1 MVSNRMVPRPNLP
14 SRSGQSNDTSNNKSL
29 HQMTVPASNTAEV
42 EVCVEPGADGKLYNP
57 PAKRGDCL
65 GRLERNVTPPG
76 HKIYRVPAFFL
87 CIATLLGFGPSVV
100 ARAIHG
106 VWYMNVWLRDWY
118 NPRLML
124 LELHALTG
132 LASLALMCIQ
142 VGRRAHAA
150 APGRHAAAPAPP
162 PQPYPHGPARGRSS
176 RARQASR
183 ATRGGRCTAS
193 SARTS

>member
-1 MVSNRMVPRPNLP
+1 MIYLLNYEPRGGVEATRELIAAAGDRTLSMVPSCTTPKLAVA
-14 SRSGQSNDTSNNKSL
+14 SGQSDDTSSNKSL
-29 HQMTVPASNTAEV
+29 HRMTVPASNTAEV
-42 EVCVEPGADGKLYNP
+42 EVCVEPGADGKIYNP

-142 VGRRAHAA
+142 VGRER
-150 APGRHAAAPAPP
+150 PR
-162 PQPYPHGPARGRSS
+162 RREK
-176 RARQASR
+176 
-183 ATRGGRCTAS
+183 
-193 SARTS
+193 

>member
-1 MVSNRMVPRPNLP
+1 MLHGTAKLAVA
-14 SRSGQSNDTSNNKSL
+14 SGQSDDTSNNKSL

-42 EVCVEPGADGKLYNP
+42 EVCVEPSADGKLYNP

-150 APGRHAAAPAPP
+150 TQRRLAAAATHRPSPATR
-162 PQPYPHGPARGRSS
+162 PYPRGPTRARSS
-176 RARQASR
+176 RARRASR

-193 SARTS
+193 SAPTS

>member
-1 MVSNRMVPRPNLP
+1 MA
-14 SRSGQSNDTSNNKSL
+14 SGQSDDTSSNKSL

-42 EVCVEPGADGKLYNP
+42 EVCVEPSADGKIYNP

-162 PQPYPHGPARGRSS
+162 AQPYPRGSTRGRSS
-176 RARQASR
+176 RARRASR

>member
-1 MVSNRMVPRPNLP
+1 MVPP
-14 SRSGQSNDTSNNKSL
+14 SSIAKLAVASGQSDDPSSNKSL
-29 HQMTVPASNTAEV
+29 HRMTVPASNTAEV

-57 PAKRGDCL
+57 PAKRSDCL

-142 VGRRAHAA
+142 VSRRAHAA

-162 PQPYPHGPARGRSS
+162 PHPYPRGPTRGRSS
-176 RARQASR
+176 RARRASR

>member
-1 MVSNRMVPRPNLP
+1 MPCA
-14 SRSGQSNDTSNNKSL
+14 SGQSREPSNNKSL

-142 VGRRAHAA
+142 VGRRASAATQRRLAA
-150 APGRHAAAPAPP
+150 AATHRPSPATR
-162 PQPYPHGPARGRSS
+162 PYPRGPTRGRSS
-176 RARQASR
+176 RARRASR

-193 SARTS
+193 SAPTS

>member
-1 MVSNRMVPRPNLP
+1 
-14 SRSGQSNDTSNNKSL
+14 
-29 HQMTVPASNTAEV
+29 MTVPASNTAEV
-42 EVCVEPGADGKLYNP
+42 EVCVEPGADGKIYNP
-57 PAKRGDCL
+57 PTKRGDCL

-118 NPRLML
+118 NPRLVL

-176 RARQASR
+176 RARRASR

>member
-1 MVSNRMVPRPNLP
+1 MPYA
-14 SRSGQSNDTSNNKSL
+14 SGQSDDTSNNKSL

-162 PQPYPHGPARGRSS
+162 PHPYPRGPTRGRSS
-176 RARQASR
+176 RARRASR

-193 SARTS
+193 SARTF